1 MSDTSPRLGPF
12 DTLAV
17 GTLDKPSHDPSNC
30 FSTPH
35 LFSQSHS
42 SPESSSVPHNFISAI
57 KTSAGPST
65 AHQENFAISPL
76 LTLSPTHLIPE
87 SGATYRQALS
97 GHDADSL
104 GNDGNGFATTC
115 GQRQVRA
122 TGRRGLI
129 KSPQSASRAQAYGI
143 DERNRV
149 LPHQVATDADEDIT
163 DRPESVEMEAGATSA
178 T

>member
-1 MSDTSPRLGPF
+1 MSDTSPRLGAF

-17 GTLDKPSHDPSNC
+17 GTLDKPSHDPTNC

-42 SPESSSVPHNFISAI
+42 SPESSSVPHNFISAV

-65 AHQENFAISPL
+65 AYQENFAISPL
-76 LTLSPTHLIPE
+76 LTLSPTHSIPE
-87 SGATYRQALS
+87 SGAIYRQALS
-97 GHDADSL
+97 GHHADTL
-104 GNDGNGFATTC
+104 GNDGNSSATTC

-122 TGRRGLI
+122 TGRRGSN
-129 KSPQSASRAQAYGI
+129 KPQSASRAQAYGI

-149 LPHQVATDADEDIT
+149 QPHQVATDAEEDVT
-163 DRPESVEMEAGATSA
+163 DRPESMEMEAGATSA
-178 T
+178 K